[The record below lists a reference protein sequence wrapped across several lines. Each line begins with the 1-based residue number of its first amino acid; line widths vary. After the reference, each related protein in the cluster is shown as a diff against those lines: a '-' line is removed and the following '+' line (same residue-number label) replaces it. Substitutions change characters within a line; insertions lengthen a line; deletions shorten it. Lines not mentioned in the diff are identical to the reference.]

1 VNDSRR
7 EEPAWRP
14 TQLLRQDGFD
24 ERANN
29 DAQEPI
35 QEQAEVVA
43 GSGNDSIDAVTK
55 DLP

>member
-1 VNDSRR
+1 MIVVVMNRR
-7 EEPAWRP
+7 GARP
-14 TQLLRQDGFD
+14 NYCARTVSTNVRITT
-24 ERANN
+24 R
-29 DAQEPI
+29 I

>member
-29 DAQEPI
+29 DAQELI